1 MAARSVAGRPSTIPT
16 SSASFERLAGVCGVL
31 TGIIGFLYA
40 ISFVV
45 LRNPLLSSICLM
57 LTGLLSTATLTAL
70 YNRLRATDA
79 GFALWGL
86 LLGIAGA
93 LGAAIHG
100 GYDLANAINPP
111 AALNAELPSQIDPRG
126 MLTFGVAGI
135 GLLAIAWLMG
145 RTSSFPR
152 WLSYL
157 GYLLGILLVI
167 IYLARMIVLDPTN
180 PVLLIP
186 VLISGF
192 AVNPAW
198 YIWTGLV
205 LLSRNKE

>member
-1 MAARSVAGRPSTIPT
+1 MPT

-57 LTGLLSTATLTAL
+57 LTGLLSTTTLTAL
-70 YNRLRATDA
+70 YNRLRATDP

-111 AALNAELPSQIDPRG
+111 AALNADLPSQIDPRG

-145 RTSSFPR
+145 RNSSFPR

-180 PVLLIP
+180 LALLIP

-192 AVNPAW
+192 AANPAW

-205 LLSRNKE
+205 LLRGGVARAQ

>member
-1 MAARSVAGRPSTIPT
+1 MAARSVASRSSAVPA
-16 SSASFERLAGVCGVL
+16 SSASFERLAGVCGML

-57 LTGLLSTATLTAL
+57 LTGLLSTTTLTAL
-70 YNRLRATDA
+70 YNRLRATDP

-111 AALNAELPSQIDPRG
+111 AALNADLPSQIDPRG

-145 RTSSFPR
+145 RNSSFPR

-180 PVLLIP
+180 LVLLIP

-205 LLSRNKE
+205 LLRGNRA

>member
-1 MAARSVAGRPSTIPT
+1 MTARSVASRPSAIPT
-16 SSASFERLAGVCGVL
+16 ASTSFERLAGVCGVL

-45 LRNPLLSSICLM
+45 FQNPLLSSICLM
-57 LTGLLSTATLTAL
+57 LTGLLSTTTLTAL

-86 LLGIAGA
+86 LLGVAGA

-111 AALNAELPSQIDPRG
+111 AALNADLPSQIDPRG
-126 MLTFGVAGI
+126 MLTFGVAGL

-145 RTSSFPR
+145 RSSGFPR

-157 GYLLGILLVI
+157 GYLLAILLVI
-167 IYLARMIVLDPTN
+167 IYLARMIVLAPTN
-180 PVLLIP
+180 PVLLTP
-186 VLISGF
+186 VLLSGF

-205 LLSRNKE
+205 LLRGNRA